1 MSLFPNAIFGFV
13 PISSYLAVLKV
24 LWGPGSSISHKLA
37 LNPKGKLISLSS
49 SIEFS
54 TISGDTQAPIKPSQ
68 FSFLYFLTTSV
79 IDSPEGSTQF
89 FFKWTP
95 ARIGFLSLAATF
107 DAISNSL
114 PLDKTSK

>member
-13 PISSYLAVLKV
+13 PISSYLAVLNV

-37 LNPKGKLISLSS
+37 LNPKGKLVSLSS

-68 FSFLYFLTTSV
+68 FSFLYLLTTSV

-114 PLDKTSK
+114 QLDKTSK